1 MTADRITV
9 GMVRAGVAAELD
21 LLKAARAAIALG
33 EAPPID
39 ELDRRIATLC
49 QAARSLPRD
58 EARSLAAEFELLR
71 ASLDE
76 LAAELWSAMRR
87 NKGARIFPFQ
97 LGRP

>member
-1 MTADRITV
+1 MTTEATALGAI
-9 GMVRAGVAAELD
+9 RAGVAAELD
-21 LLKAARAAIALG
+21 LLKAARAAIATG

-49 QAARSLPRD
+49 QAAAALPRD
-58 EARSLAAEFELLR
+58 EARLLATEFEQLQ